1 KYSDYKPIQNIAK
14 IINENSRLID
24 VFITSNIELKQLCS
38 ALDAKGL
45 KEATKKLREKL
56 KPAF

>member
-1 KYSDYKPIQNIAK
+1 
-14 IINENSRLID
+14 LID